1 MPTAKQITSFLK
13 RKIAIG
19 SELLPFLSDFITF
32 KKLQKKTNSDAQ
44 FKMEISNLFPIL
56 SEKTSTTKFD
66 RHYIFHTAWAARV
79 VKKLNPKEHIDIS
92 SSLYFCSIVSAFLP
106 VKFYD
111 YRPADLSLSN
121 LSSEAGDLMSLPF
134 ANNSIE
140 TISCMHVIEHIG
152 LGRYGDPLDPNGDVK
167 AINELKRVTQ
177 KNGYIIFVTPV
188 GVPQI
193 MFNAHRIYSYNQI
206 IDRFSGC
213 ELVEFSLIKDS
224 ALGGSIVYNADPN
237 LVAEQSYG
245 CGLFVFKKHE
255 FEKQVA
261 SPMHDL
267 VPPQ

>member
-19 SELLPFLSDFITF
+19 GEVLPFISDFIAF
-32 KKLQKKTNSDAQ
+32 KKLQKETDSDTQ
-44 FKMEISNLFPIL
+44 FAMEFSNVFPIL
-56 SEKTSTTKFD
+56 SEKTATTKFD

-79 VKKLNPKEHIDIS
+79 VKKLNPKEHVDIS

-111 YRPADLSLSN
+111 YRPADLSLSG
-121 LSSEAGDLMSLPF
+121 LSSEAGDLMCLPF
-134 ANNSIE
+134 ADNSTE

-152 LGRYGDPLDPNGDVK
+152 LGRYGDKLDPNGDIK
-167 AINELKRVTQ
+167 AINELKRVTKQ
-177 KNGYIIFVTPV
+177 GGYIIFVTPV
-188 GVPQI
+188 GLPQI

-213 ELVEFSLIKDS
+213 ELTEFSLIQDTKF
-224 ALGGSIVYNADPN
+224 GGNIVYNADPN

-245 CGLFVFKKHE
+245 CGLFVFKK
-255 FEKQVA
+255 
-261 SPMHDL
+261 S
-267 VPPQ
+267 